1 MDKEFLSW
9 IGNVINFLILIY
21 LILNVVNTACFNP
34 SQILI
39 ATFGLMVSILIQL
52 RNLVNKNE

>member
-1 MDKEFLSW
+1 MDKELLRW

-34 SQILI
+34 PEILI

-52 RNLVNKNE
+52 RNLVGKNE